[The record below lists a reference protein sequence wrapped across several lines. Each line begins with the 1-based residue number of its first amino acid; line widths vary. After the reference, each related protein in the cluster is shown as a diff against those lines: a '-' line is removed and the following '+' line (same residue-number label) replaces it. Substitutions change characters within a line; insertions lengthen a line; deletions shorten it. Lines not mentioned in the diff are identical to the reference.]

1 MIGQGPCE
9 SLSEMHAVDAGVVL
23 GLDVK
28 AETLLNACGSYICAG
43 LETTRQRSRLIFI
56 LG

>member
-43 LETTRQRSRLIFI
+43 LETTRQQS
-56 LG
+56 